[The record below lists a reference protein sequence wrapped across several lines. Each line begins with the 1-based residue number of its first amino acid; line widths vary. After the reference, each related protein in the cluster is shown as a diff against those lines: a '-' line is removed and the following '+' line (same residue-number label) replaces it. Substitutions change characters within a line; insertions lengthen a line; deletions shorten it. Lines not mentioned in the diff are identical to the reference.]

1 MGMGAVPHASGARP
15 PSPLRDPS
23 AFDVA
28 AHPGGTQRA
37 VDGVVASSPTGRAHT
52 HGPYGG
58 QRAGGHL
65 LPAGVACRHGGRAP
79 DPGRPPQTARHCGT
93 GPDPGGAHLNTRIGV
108 VVITRNRRRE
118 LLRTLRALETLPE
131 SPPIVVVD
139 NASCDGTAEAVARAH
154 PEVRLI
160 RSRTYLGAVGRNVG
174 VEALP
179 TPYVAFCDD
188 DSWWEPGSLARAT
201 ELLDAHPPLGA
212 VTARLL
218 VEPSGQED
226 PLLPELRHSPLP
238 RPDWLPGPALLGILA
253 GASVLRVRAF
263 QEVGGFSERLWLGG
277 EEELL
282 ALDLARFGWWMCW
295 DEQMVAHHQASQVR
309 DPRQ

>member
-1 MGMGAVPHASGARP
+1 M
-15 PSPLRDPS
+15 
-23 AFDVA
+23 
-28 AHPGGTQRA
+28 
-37 VDGVVASSPTGRAHT
+37 
-52 HGPYGG
+52 
-58 QRAGGHL
+58 
-65 LPAGVACRHGGRAP
+65 
-79 DPGRPPQTARHCGT
+79 
-93 GPDPGGAHLNTRIGV
+93 NTRIGV

-154 PEVRLI
+154 PEVGLI
-160 RSRTYLGAVGRNVG
+160 RARTNLGAVGRNVG

-309 DPRQ
+309 DPRQRRRQGIRNTLWTAWLRRPVGGALAHTRSVVRSLPVDRTSALALAEAVAGLPWVLKEHRTVPPHVEDGLRLLAAPREESSARRYVG

>member
-1 MGMGAVPHASGARP
+1 MK
-15 PSPLRDPS
+15 
-23 AFDVA
+23 
-28 AHPGGTQRA
+28 
-37 VDGVVASSPTGRAHT
+37 
-52 HGPYGG
+52 
-58 QRAGGHL
+58 
-65 LPAGVACRHGGRAP
+65 
-79 DPGRPPQTARHCGT
+79 
-93 GPDPGGAHLNTRIGV
+93 TRIGL
-108 VVITRNRRRE
+108 VVITRHRRRE

-131 SPPIVVVD
+131 SPPIEVVD

-154 PEVRLI
+154 PEVGLI
-160 RSRTYLGAVGRNVG
+160 RARTNLGAVGRNIG

-188 DSWWEPGSLARAT
+188 DSWWEPGSLARAA
-201 ELLDAHPPLGA
+201 ELLDAHPSLGA

-253 GASVLRVRAF
+253 GASVLRVSAF

-282 ALDLARFGWWMCW
+282 ALDLASFGWWMCW

-309 DPRQ
+309 DPRQRRRQGIRNTLWTAWLRRPVGGALAHTRSVVRSLPVDRTSALALIEAVAGLPWVLEEHRTVPPHVEHGLRLLAAPREESSARRYVG